1 MRTYF
6 TGYPVSWSPYPG
18 TFFANDVRAT
28 ELEQARVLLAR
39 GLLFE
44 RKEDALAR
52 ATELNAR
59 LALGDASELPDEPR

>member
-1 MRTYF
+1 MRAYF

-18 TFFANDVRAT
+18 TFFANDERVT

-44 RKEDALAR
+44 RYSDAMVRAR
-52 ATELNAR
+52 ELNDR
-59 LALGDASELPDEPR
+59 LALGDASELPDES